1 MSLQDRSWSYEF
13 AEFEKEFIF
22 HRPDTG
28 FVDYIS
34 EDGRLFFLNPSPCF
48 KASKNVHYFAESCD
62 APPNNACVEVEVSSE
77 DIVHLQNREG
87 WYKDVLKK
95 VSGWKPFDYQPFLR
109 RKKLID
115 RDQIINFFTQ
125 TYRGK
130 EDITERIATCSA
142 LYAFSSPPH
151 SDNFGGVNAAV
162 LSKKVLWD
170 AFKKPMK
177 ILPAEFLRPTSNH
190 FYCLSE
196 KERSFPSLQSE
207 EVNLAFLRP
216 EKMMADIPIVLDDVS
231 IKGIDGALKQDLED
245 NRKFITAYLLDSL
258 MLKPEP
264 LKSVEN
270 AVTDAVYAISDEY
283 RRSGIVPYR
292 QNLGDAIPTL
302 SAAIT
307 RLNLASET
315 TKEHVAEVLDLWRE
329 MHRKAK
335 YRMGD
340 SLSISRYYERIS
352 DNARRLYTEL
362 YETFGKEYWVPT
374 QDVLTLT
381 SLKNDIDFKHALN
394 ELVEQGLALRD
405 HRGIKIL
412 EKMG

>member
-1 MSLQDRSWSYEF
+1 MSLQDRSRGNEF
-13 AEFEKEFIF
+13 SVLEKEFIF
-22 HRPDTG
+22 SRQNVG
-28 FVDYIS
+28 FVKYLT
-34 EDGRLFFLNPSPCF
+34 EDGRLFSLNPSPWF
-48 KASKNVHYFAESCD
+48 ESLKNIHYFAESCN
-62 APPNNACVEVEVSSE
+62 PPPTNACVEVEVSHDDE
-77 DIVHLQNREG
+77 VLQRNQNGLYVDILR
-87 WYKDVLKK
+87 YIC
-95 VSGWKPFDYQPFLR
+95 GWKLFDYQPLLR

-115 RDQIINFFTQ
+115 QSRIIDFFAQ
-125 TYRGK
+125 SYRGK
-130 EDITERIATCSA
+130 EDLTERIATCSA
-142 LYAFSSPPH
+142 LYAFSSPPI
-151 SDNFGGVNAAV
+151 SDSSGGVNAAI

-170 AFKKPMK
+170 AFKRPMK
-177 ILPAEFLRPTSNH
+177 ILPPEFLKPTSNH
-190 FYCLSE
+190 FYCLAE
-196 KERSFPSLQSE
+196 KERIFPSIQSE

-231 IKGIDGALKQDLED
+231 VKGISGIQKQDLED
-245 NRKFITAYLLDSL
+245 NQKFITAYLLDSL

-264 LKSVEN
+264 LKSVEK
-270 AVTDAVYAISDEY
+270 AVTDAVYAISDDY

-307 RLNLASET
+307 RLNLVSET
-315 TKEHVAEVLDLWRE
+315 TKEHVTEVLDLWRE
-329 MHRKAK
+329 MHRKAR

-340 SLSISRYYERIS
+340 SLSISRYNERIS
-352 DNARRLYTEL
+352 DNARRLYTEV

-381 SLKNDIDFKHALN
+381 SLKNDIDFKHALD

-405 HRGIKIL
+405 RRGLKIL